1 LLEGDEVV
9 LKDDPRK
16 LYLKEKLA
24 CRAEVRNR
32 VFTFDVRVEDI
43 DAKGIITTPPD
54 LGGPKLEKGSEI
66 LVRYYRSDSA
76 YQFLTSVLSWEE
88 RTGRILMRIGFPS
101 QITRYQRRRHVRA
114 ELTGSVRFYLTSD
127 DLPSRGFLKD
137 LSVGGVQFQ
146 TQQVGLFAKSL
157 NPVGRRLLV
166 DVVLSGGDEFI
177 GLPGEIRR
185 VLPDLRNKGFVSVQ
199 VKFQQLQPKVK
210 QALEEVTG
218 GKA

>member
-1 LLEGDEVV
+1 MV

-24 CRAEVRNR
+24 CRAEVKDQ
-32 VFTFDVRVEDI
+32 VYTFDVRVEDI
-43 DAKGIITTPPD
+43 DAKGIITSRPD
-54 LGGPKLEKGSEI
+54 LGGPKLGVGVEI

-76 YQFLTSVLSWEE
+76 YQFLTKVLAWEKHA
-88 RTGRILMRIGFPS
+88 GRSRMRIGFPS
-101 QITRYQRRRHVRA
+101 QITRYQRRQHVRA
-114 ELTGSVRFYLTSD
+114 ELSGSVRFYLTTD
-127 DLPSRGFLKD
+127 EMPSRGFLKD

-166 DVVLSGGDEFI
+166 DVILSGGDEFI

-199 VKFQQLQPKVK
+199 VKFRELQQKVK
-210 QALEEVTG
+210 QALQEVTG
-218 GKA
+218 EKG